1 VICVFYQAE
10 KTSKALIYNRNASFP
25 TGQAVVGLVSGKE
38 RKKIKGGVLREA
50 KTNPAMVSL
59 PESQRGSGDRR
70 LDHW

>member
-1 VICVFYQAE
+1 
-10 KTSKALIYNRNASFP
+10 LNASFP

-38 RKKIKGGVLREA
+38 RKKSTAIAGKSKIVIKRGVLREA
-50 KTNPAMVSL
+50 KTNPAMVSS